1 MNRNTNEHVPRKKS
15 TGGQLAH
22 ALMTTADQPLAAAP
36 QKEKPPRTKK
46 DALHALEVQQ
56 IELEMQNDELRRAQS
71 VIEESR
77 ERYVDFYDFAPVG
90 YITLGS
96 DGRFEEIN
104 LTAATL
110 LGAERNKLLHRS
122 FVHFI
127 TPEDRDRWE
136 MHFTKALQ
144 HDKKV
149 TCELSILRSDGSRL
163 NIQMDSLR
171 LQKNGKSAVLRI
183 AITDITERKR
193 AEEMMREQEEFFRMI
208 TENIEDFIEVI
219 DLKGR
224 RIYNSPSYAKLF
236 YDVEYLNGT
245 PVFSEVHPDD
255 REQATNAFRETVR
268 SGIGLQI
275 EYRLVLPDGS
285 IRHMESRGGLIRN
298 SLGQASRVVVISRD
312 ITERKQAEEKIRNL
326 AFYDTLT
333 HLPNRRML
341 DDRMNHAMAA
351 SKRSGHYCALM
362 FLDLD
367 NFKPLNDLYGHNVGD
382 MLLIEVARRIT
393 SCVRE
398 MDTVA
403 RFGGDEFV
411 VMLSELDD
419 EKEASIAQTR
429 IVAEK
434 IRSALAQTY
443 FLTTKVNGNTEVKFE
458 HHCTSSIGVVIF
470 SNHEFSTE
478 ELIKRA
484 DREMYLAKESGRNRV
499 CLTDVV

>member
-1 MNRNTNEHVPRKKS
+1 MSRNTNEHVSRKKS
-15 TGGQLAH
+15 SGAQLTH
-22 ALMTTADQPLAAAP
+22 ALMTSMELQHANTSLEGMPA
-36 QKEKPPRTKK
+36 RSIK
-46 DALHALEVQQ
+46 DALR
-56 IELEMQNDELRRAQS
+56 ELEILQTKLEIQNDELRRAQS
-71 VIEESR
+71 IIEESR

-104 LTAATL
+104 LTGATL
-110 LGAERNKLLHRS
+110 IGEMRDKLLHRS
-122 FVHFI
+122 FVHFVA
-127 TPEDRDRWE
+127 PEDRDRWQ
-136 MHFTKALQ
+136 MHFMKALQ
-144 HDKKV
+144 HDKKI
-149 TCELSILRSDGSRL
+149 TCELTLLRSEGTRL
-163 NIQMDSLR
+163 NVQLDSLR
-171 LQKNGKSAVLRI
+171 LLKNGKVAVLRI

-193 AEEMMREQEEFFRMI
+193 AEEMMREQEAFFRMI
-208 TENIEDFIEVI
+208 TENIEDFIEVL
-219 DLKGR
+219 DLEGR
-224 RIYNSPSYAKLF
+224 RLYNSPSYAKLF
-236 YDVEYLNGT
+236 YDIEHLNGT
-245 PVFSEVHPDD
+245 AAFSEVHRDD
-255 REQATNAFRETVR
+255 FEQVKNAFRETVQ
-268 SGIGLQI
+268 SGRGLQI
-275 EYRLVLPDGS
+275 EYRLVLSDGS

-298 SLGQASRVVVISRD
+298 SKGQASRVVVISRD

-382 MLLIEVARRIT
+382 MLLIEVARRIC

-398 MDTVA
+398 VDTVA

-411 VMLSELDD
+411 VMLSELDVD
-419 EKEASIAQTR
+419 RESSISQTR

-434 IRSALAQTY
+434 IRTVLAQTY
-443 FLTTKVNGNTEVKFE
+443 FLSIKVNGNTEVKFE

-470 SNHEFSTE
+470 SDHEFSSE

-499 CLTDVV
+499 CILNT